1 MAISPFPGSSPQQ
14 LLLSGNTRSR
24 SSSQVCTKCRLR
36 PVLRRNYRHA
46 CQIAGDQISCVKCA
60 GARSLAACRDSAFGS
75 RYGSCARPLAA
86 GGSSAFGLRYG
97 SGAWSLAAGGSSA
110 FGLRYGSGA
119 WSLAAGVSCA
129 LSLGCSSGARSLAAG
144 SSVAWRFWCGNGA
157 RSLAA
162 RRGPTVLLMSVRLV
176 PDVGFPKCCF
186 VQFPGPVAGLDLCFR
201 VLALKQ
207 AEVRVVVQEK
217 SERLCTIGCV
227 FHGVEN
233 VVMPKSVDIE
243 CRGGLF
249 ARKSQQQI

>member
-75 RYGSCARPLAA
+75 RYGSCARP
-86 GGSSAFGLRYG
+86 
-97 SGAWSLAAGGSSA
+97 LAAGGSSA